1 MVNVRFSNYDDF
13 LRFVRGVP
21 DNVKRIL
28 YKAYPEY
35 AQRLYN
41 DARKAFEEALPKK
54 VKGSTTKTNK
64 RAEQPRVSDTKQ
76 PRLTTTKTTGSTA
89 APKIN
94 KTLSN
99 LNKAA
104 KGIGA
109 VAKRV
114 APAVVAIG
122 EYGNIT
128 NPNNPMKSRV
138 LSGAGAILPFVGGPI
153 GWVGGGAALLG
164 SAALRN
170 ADQWANDRANKDFE
184 AYQERYG
191 SPEFP
196 RAYDQAPGLAPLTP
210 EQQDQVLKYQQKQ
223 IEADF
228 ANMEQQVKQQKQD
241 MKDLIARNEA
251 SQANTDNI
259 ANDLAYAIDSLN
271 NPPAGVSGY
280 VPPIRGSVPVQSN
293 NQTRGV
299 QNAQQPRL
307 NGSQVLTGG
316 DIIKSP
322 YNALQLAQD
331 LSQQNRLAAI
341 ENFNQLQNLV
351 NQEGN
356 NNMAMNGP
364 VPNQGQGNPAMSA
377 YLNAMALQQEQDEA
391 NRLAQQQFY
400 QQALQ
405 GYQTAME
412 ADRKANAINQIGNT
426 LSQIQGPYDRPIQ
439 YVGFNGQVRTVGG
452 YPARL
457 SQAAPTNTTR
467 NVDYFKNVLALQEAA
482 QTAKQAA
489 QSNNNLEALR
499 DIAVA
504 EALGNQYGM
513 NPMAFLNPDLAKQLL
528 TNQGNI
534 ENTRVT
540 GEERRKDIL
549 PSTLSKLIEQQA
561 ETAGDIDLANVQGMY
576 GLQGR
581 DITGQYGVQQAQV
594 QGLNNFQNMMV
605 QQQFLNQRLQAELLA
620 RAQQTEREIQG
631 RLALAQQY
639 GMNQR
644 DLAAYEQQLR
654 ANDPMQAIKNAIQY
668 TNAASYYVNP
678 DDAARM
684 YYQALQMFG
693 GNNNQQQPTVL
704 PNVGA
709 NLTPQQQA
717 AILKRMK

>member
-13 LRFVRGVP
+13 LNFVRGVP

-28 YKAYPEY
+28 YRAYPEY
-35 AQRLYN
+35 TQRLMG
-41 DARKAFEEALPKK
+41 DIQQAFQ
-54 VKGSTTKTNK
+54 TKSLNTSK
-64 RAEQPRVSDTKQ
+64 QEQPKISATTQ
-76 PRLTTTKTTGSTA
+76 PKLTTTKTTGSSST
-89 APKIN
+89 PKIN

-114 APAVVAIG
+114 APVIAAMG
-122 EYGNIT
+122 EVGNIT
-128 NPNNPMKSRV
+128 NPDNPMNSRI
-138 LSGAGAILPFVGGPI
+138 LSGAGAALPFLGGPV

-164 SAALRN
+164 SAAIRN
-170 ADQWANDRANKDFE
+170 ANQWANQLADKDFQ

-191 SPEFP
+191 SPEYP

-251 SQANTDNI
+251 SQA
-259 ANDLAYAIDSLN
+259 YADSLLETVEGLN
-271 NPPAGVSGY
+271 NLPQGVGNY

-293 NQTRGV
+293 NRTRGV

-316 DIIKSP
+316 DIVNSP

-351 NQEGN
+351 NQEGQTS
-356 NNMAMNGP
+356 MAMNTPGG
-364 VPNQGQGNPAMSA
+364 NQQGNPAMSA
-377 YLNAMALQQEQDEA
+377 YLNAMALQQQQNEA
-391 NRLAQQQFY
+391 NALAQEQFY

-405 GYQTAME
+405 GYQAAAE
-412 ADRKANAINQIGNT
+412 QDRRANAINQVMNSLT
-426 LSQIQGPYDRPIQ
+426 SIQGPYDRPIQ

-457 SQAAPTNTTR
+457 TQQRPTNTTA
-467 NVDYFKNVLALQEAA
+467 NVDKFKNVLALQQAA

-513 NPMAFLNPDLAKQLL
+513 NPVAFLNPDLAKQLL
-528 TNQGNI
+528 ANQGNL

-540 GEERRKDIL
+540 GEERRKDIA
-549 PSTLSKLIEQQA
+549 PSTLGKLVEQQA
-561 ETAGDIDLANVQGMY
+561 KTAGDIDLANVQGMY

-594 QGLNNFQNMMV
+594 QGLNNYQNMML
-605 QQQFLNQRLQAELLA
+605 QQQFLNQRLQAQLLA
-620 RAQQTEREIQG
+620 QAQQTEREIQG
-631 RLALAQQY
+631 RLDVAEQY

-654 ANDPMQAIKNAIQY
+654 ANDPMQAVKNAIQY

-693 GNNNQQQPTVL
+693 GNNNQQQPAVL

-717 AILKRMK
+717 AILRRMQ

>member
-1 MVNVRFSNYDDF
+1 MVNVRFSNYEDF

-54 VKGSTTKTNK
+54 LEGSTTKANT
-64 RAEQPRVSDTKQ
+64 RVEQPKITGNKQ
-76 PRLTTTKTTGSTA
+76 PRLTTTKTTGSTS

-99 LNKAA
+99 LSKAA
-104 KGIGA
+104 KGVGA
-109 VAKRV
+109 VAKRL
-114 APAVVAIG
+114 APAAVAIG

-128 NPNNPMKSRV
+128 NPNNPMKSRI
-138 LSGAGAILPFVGGPI
+138 LSGVGAALPFVGGPI
-153 GWVGGGAALLG
+153 GWFGGGAALLG

-191 SPEFP
+191 SPEYP

-228 ANMEQQVKQQKQD
+228 ANMEQQINQQKQD

-280 VPPIRGSVPVQSN
+280 VPPIRGSAPVQSN

-316 DIIKSP
+316 DIVNSP

-351 NQEGN
+351 NQEGQT
-356 NNMAMNGP
+356 NMVMNTPGG
-364 VPNQGQGNPAMSA
+364 NQQGNPAMSA
-377 YLNAMALQQEQDEA
+377 YLNAMALQQEQNEA

-405 GYQTAME
+405 GYQAAME

-482 QTAKQAA
+482 QIANQKNQT
-489 QSNNNLEALR
+489 NNNLEALR
-499 DIAVA
+499 DVVVA

-549 PSTLSKLIEQQA
+549 PSTLGKLVEQQNK
-561 ETAGDIDLANVQGMY
+561 TAGDIDLANVQGMY

-581 DITGQYGVQQAQV
+581 DITGQYGVEQAKV
-594 QGLNNFQNMMV
+594 QGLNNYQNQFM

-631 RLALAQQY
+631 RLAVAQQY

>member
-13 LRFVRGVP
+13 LKFVKGVP

-28 YKAYPEY
+28 YRAYPEY
-35 AQRLYN
+35 TKRLM
-41 DARKAFEEALPKK
+41 DDVSKAFNSHLISTGKK
-54 VKGSTTKTNK
+54 
-64 RAEQPRVSDTKQ
+64 EQPKITENKQ

-114 APAVVAIG
+114 APAVAAIG
-122 EYGNIT
+122 EVGNIT

-153 GWVGGGAALLG
+153 GWGGGIAAMLG
-164 SAALRN
+164 SATLRN

-271 NPPAGVSGY
+271 NAPTGVRGY
-280 VPPIRGSVPVQSN
+280 VPPIRGSAPVQSN

-316 DIIKSP
+316 DVVNSP

-341 ENFNQLQNLV
+341 ENFNQLQTLI

-356 NNMAMNGP
+356 NNMAMNAP
-364 VPNQGQGNPAMSA
+364 VPNQGQASPAMSA
-377 YLNAMALQQEQDEA
+377 YLEAMALQREQDEA

-405 GYQTAME
+405 GYQAAVE
-412 ADRKANAINQIGNT
+412 ADRKANAINQVGNA

-467 NVDYFKNVLALQEAA
+467 NVDHFKNVLALQEAA
-482 QTAKQAA
+482 QLANQKN

-499 DIAVA
+499 DVVVA

-549 PSTLSKLIEQQA
+549 PSTLGKLIEQQA
-561 ETAGDIDLANVQGMY
+561 ETAGDIDLANVEGMY

-581 DITGQYGVQQAQV
+581 DITGQYGVEQAKV
-594 QGLNNFQNMMV
+594 QGLNNYQNQFM

-631 RLALAQQY
+631 RLAVAQQY

-704 PNVGA
+704 PNIGA